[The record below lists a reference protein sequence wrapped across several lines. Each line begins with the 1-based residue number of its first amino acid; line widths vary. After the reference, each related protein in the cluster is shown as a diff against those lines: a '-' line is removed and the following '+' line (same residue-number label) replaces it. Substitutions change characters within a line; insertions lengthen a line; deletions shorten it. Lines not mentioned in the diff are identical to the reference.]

1 MRAQAHQRL
10 KKRLIQQEKIFSLRG
25 ELRKVNF
32 QIEVILDQT
41 FIRYLPTRHDKTGQL
56 KINNYLI
63 GILQQ
68 AAC

>member
-41 FIRYLPTRHDKTGQL
+41 FIRHLQTRHDKTGQL

-63 GILQQ
+63 GILQR